1 MKKISFF
8 FLLMGIAFSVFAQSP
23 EPEPEQE
30 AKPEPKQEYERRFSF
45 QINPLMYLGDLFL
58 LIVTKGD
65 VYGFLTGFEFQ
76 WALTKY
82 WNISIEPRFGI
93 NKSAGNAWGFGYGSA
108 FNLDDFEREKII
120 HVTINPGVLY
130 RPFGTTLKGMYIGL
144 YPTIGWKNIS
154 VENIDDNFF
163 VLGISGGAGYQW
175 VFKNGFTIALGGA
188 IGTTTGIS
196 NNDNSGQYDE
206 RLKPSLDLILNFK
219 LGYSF

>member
-1 MKKISFF
+1 
-8 FLLMGIAFSVFAQSP
+8 MGIAFSVFAQSP
-23 EPEPEQE
+23 EPEL
-30 AKPEPKQEYERRFSF
+30 KQEYERRFSF
-45 QINPLMYLGDLFL
+45 LINPLMYLGDLFL
-58 LIVTKGD
+58 FVVTKGD

-82 WNISIEPRFGI
+82 WNISVEPRFGI
-93 NKSAGNAWGFGYGSA
+93 NKSTSDELFGYGSA
-108 FNLDDFEREKII
+108 FKLDDFQNREKIT
-120 HVTINPGVLY
+120 HATINPGVLY

-144 YPTIGWKNIS
+144 YPTMGWKNVS

-163 VLGISGGAGYQW
+163 VLGITGGAGYQW
-175 VFKNGFTIALGGA
+175 VFKNGFTIVLGGA
-188 IGTTTGIS
+188 IGTTTGIP